1 MIVRKMG
8 DGRLLCIHQTTHAL
22 MSAQFCRFWG
32 NDDFATPQPYA
43 PVMMA
48 IAQHDN
54 GWAEWETAPKLCD
67 DGFPMDFMTFTDQ
80 AAKTRL
86 WQIGIERA
94 WGQHPYAA
102 LIIGRHA
109 AILYEQFQARDAY
122 DPVDNAE
129 VNRFL
134 ADQRELLERARRLLG
149 DVPEFVPAMQPEVIE
164 ANARLLQ
171 FGDHASLQVSVPWAE
186 DTMLSHCPVDYSGNE
201 TEIRMRYDDAH
212 ITFDPWPFGVDQFD
226 VDLEGYLLEGE
237 RFEDECAYHKA
248 LAKATFYRKTWRV
261 VRSA

>member
-8 DGRLLCIHQTTHAL
+8 DGRLLCVHQTTHAL
-22 MSAQFCRFWG
+22 MAAQFCRFWG
-32 NDDFATPQPYA
+32 NDSFAAPRPYA

-54 GWAEWETAPKLCD
+54 GWAEWETAPKLRD

-80 AAKTRL
+80 VAKTRL
-86 WQIGIERA
+86 WQVGIDRA

-109 AILYEQFQARDAY
+109 SILYEQFQARDAY
-122 DPVDNAE
+122 DPVDNAA

-134 ADQRELLERARRLLG
+134 ADQRQLLEQAHQLLG
-149 DVPEFVPAMQPEVIE
+149 DDPGFVWALQPEVIE

-171 FGDHASLQVSVPWAE
+171 FGDHASLQVSVPWAK
-186 DTMLSHCPVDYSGNE
+186 DATLSDCPVDYSG
-201 TEIRMRYDDAH
+201 TQTKIRMRYDDAH
-212 ITFDPWPFGVDQFD
+212 ISFDPWPFAVDQFD
-226 VDLEGYLLEGE
+226 VSLEGYLIDQDHFANEN
-237 RFEDECAYHKA
+237 AYHQA
-248 LAKATFYRKTWRV
+248 LAKAKFYRQTWQVAR
-261 VRSA
+261 A